1 MKTKKGPGSL
11 VKIMDEEEI
20 KKDFIPQLNI
30 ITSPLFIIF
39 EELIH
44 KRDIPDREIVFSIMR
59 EVDAIET
66 FLDDYGA
73 SHNKK
78 FFYFRELIG
87 SIRWINIA
95 IFQGLHILARMK
107 SYNLD
112 IDEQVK
118 DRFINDL
125 KKIITLY
132 LTTLKNLAV
141 ILQEEALKIGLKKQ
155 KTREKYGK
163 KKSLIEIQ
171 KKILP
176 PDIEEDTGKEKEE
189 QAISIMIKFLES
201 AERFNTFVCSMK
213 SEEEITEEI
222 MEKYRSI
229 FHQIESLYDTFL
241 KNTDIEYKYQEL
253 KNIRSYVALSLHLL
267 EMGKALAH
275 FYERHSDKVRRYST
289 STRISNLVSNL
300 TIKETLREFILNYS
314 IYFLLA
320 GKSTSV
326 RIFKKM
332 GMDADEFIYSTKK
345 LILYS
350 YRIEDF
356 HIRPIM
362 PITQIANKYKID
374 SFLYFNR
381 NKYNLKSPI
390 EMAIAIPDIRESLA
404 KENTQIMIQ
413 GPKKSVKEMVK
424 FFQKKCGAYQKENT
438 CMPHKFLDV
447 SS

>member
-44 KRDIPDREIVFSIMR
+44 KRDIPEREIVFSIMR

-141 ILQEEALKIGLKKQ
+141 ILQEEALKIGIKKQ

-253 KNIRSYVALSLHLL
+253 KTIRSYVALSLHLL

-289 STRISNLVSNL
+289 SPRLSNLVSNL

-356 HIRPIM
+356 HIRPVM
-362 PITQIANKYKID
+362 PVTQIAGKYKLD
-374 SFLYFNR
+374 TYLYYNR
-381 NKYNLKSPI
+381 NRYDLKSPV
-390 EMAIAIPDIRESLA
+390 EMAIAIPDIREGLS
-404 KENTQIMIQ
+404 KENVEIMIQ
-413 GPKKSVKEMVK
+413 GPRKSVNEICEFLKER
-424 FFQKKCGAYQKENT
+424 CGASEKDII
-438 CMPHKFLDV
+438 CSLI
-447 SS
+447 SSYTKI

>member
-163 KKSLIEIQ
+163 KKMLIEIQ

-189 QAISIMIKFLES
+189 QAISIMIKFLGS

-356 HIRPIM
+356 HIRPVM
-362 PITQIANKYKID
+362 PVTQIAGKYKLD
-374 SFLYFNR
+374 TYLYYNR
-381 NKYNLKSPI
+381 NRYDLKSPV
-390 EMAIAIPDIRESLA
+390 EMAIAIPDIREGLS
-404 KENTQIMIQ
+404 KENVEIMIQ
-413 GPKKSVKEMVK
+413 GPRKSVNEICEFLKER
-424 FFQKKCGAYQKENT
+424 CGASEKDII
-438 CMPHKFLDV
+438 CSLI
-447 SS
+447 SSYTKI

>member
-356 HIRPIM
+356 HIRPVM
-362 PITQIANKYKID
+362 PVTQIAGKYKLD
-374 SFLYFNR
+374 TYLYYNR
-381 NKYNLKSPI
+381 NRYDLKSPV
-390 EMAIAIPDIRESLA
+390 EMAIAIPDIREGLS
-404 KENTQIMIQ
+404 KENVEIMIQ
-413 GPKKSVKEMVK
+413 GPRKSVNEICEFLKER
-424 FFQKKCGAYQKENT
+424 CGASEKDII
-438 CMPHKFLDV
+438 CSLI
-447 SS
+447 SSYTKI

>member
-44 KRDIPDREIVFSIMR
+44 KRDIPEREIVFSIMR

-163 KKSLIEIQ
+163 KERLIEIQ

-289 STRISNLVSNL
+289 STRISNLVSNF

-356 HIRPIM
+356 HIRPVM
-362 PITQIANKYKID
+362 PVTQIAGKYKLD
-374 SFLYFNR
+374 TYLYYNR
-381 NKYNLKSPI
+381 NRYDLKSPV
-390 EMAIAIPDIRESLA
+390 EMAIAIPDIREGLS
-404 KENTQIMIQ
+404 KENVEIMIQ
-413 GPKKSVKEMVK
+413 GPRKSVNEICEFLKER
-424 FFQKKCGAYQKENT
+424 CGASEKDII
-438 CMPHKFLDV
+438 CSLI
-447 SS
+447 SSYTKI

>member
-11 VKIMDEEEI
+11 VKIMDKEEI

-44 KRDIPDREIVFSIMR
+44 KRDIPEREIVFSIMR

-112 IDEQVK
+112 IDEQGK

-125 KKIITLY
+125 KEIITLY

-155 KTREKYGK
+155 KTRERYGK
-163 KKSLIEIQ
+163 KNMLIEIQ

-201 AERFNTFVCSMK
+201 AEMFNTFVCSMK

-241 KNTDIEYKYQEL
+241 KNTDIEYKYPEL

-267 EMGKALAH
+267 EMGKAIAH

-356 HIRPIM
+356 HIRPVM
-362 PITQIANKYKID
+362 PVTQIAGKYKLD
-374 SFLYFNR
+374 TYLYYNR
-381 NKYNLKSPI
+381 NRYDLKSPV
-390 EMAIAIPDIRESLA
+390 EMAIAIPDIREGLS
-404 KENTQIMIQ
+404 KENVEIMIQ
-413 GPKKSVKEMVK
+413 GPRKSVNEICEFLKER
-424 FFQKKCGAYQKENT
+424 CGASEKDII
-438 CMPHKFLDV
+438 CSLI
-447 SS
+447 SSYTKI

>member
-1 MKTKKGPGSL
+1 MKTKKGPGAL
-11 VKIMDEEEI
+11 VKIMDEKEI
-20 KKDFIPQLNI
+20 KTDFIPRLNI
-30 ITSPLFIIF
+30 STGPLFILF
-39 EELIH
+39 EELIR
-44 KRDIPDREIVFSIMR
+44 KKDIPDRELIFSIMS

-87 SIRWINIA
+87 SIRWINIT

-112 IDEQVK
+112 ITEQVK
-118 DRFINDL
+118 NRFINDL
-125 KKIITLY
+125 KKTITLY
-132 LTTLKNLAV
+132 LTALKTLTI
-141 ILQEEALKIGLKKQ
+141 ILQEEALKIGLEKQ
-155 KTREKYGK
+155 KAREKYGK
-163 KKSLIEIQ
+163 KKMLIEIQ

-176 PDIEEDTGKEKEE
+176 PDIEEDTVKGKEER
-189 QAISIMIKFLES
+189 AIGIMIKFLES
-201 AERFNTFVCSMK
+201 AEMFNTFVCNVK

-241 KNTDIEYKYQEL
+241 KNTEIEYKYQDF
-253 KNIRSYVALSLHLL
+253 KTIRSYVALSLHLL

-289 STRISNLVSNL
+289 SPYISNLASNVI
-300 TIKETLREFILNYS
+300 IKETLREFILNYS

-320 GKSTSV
+320 GKSTSI

-332 GMDADEFIYSTKK
+332 GMEADEFIYSTKK

-356 HIRPIM
+356 HIRPVM
-362 PITQIANKYKID
+362 PVTQIAGKYKLD
-374 SFLYFNR
+374 TYLYYNR
-381 NKYNLKSPI
+381 NRYNLKSPV
-390 EMAIAIPDIRESLA
+390 ELAIAIPDIREGLS
-404 KENTQIMIQ
+404 KENVEIMIQ
-413 GPKKSVKEMVK
+413 GPRKSVNEVCEFLKER
-424 FFQKKCGAYQKENT
+424 CGASEKDIV
-438 CMPHKFLDV
+438 CSLI
-447 SS
+447 SSYIKI

>member
-30 ITSPLFIIF
+30 LTSPLFIIF

-44 KRDIPDREIVFSIMR
+44 KRDIPERVCVFSIMM

-112 IDEQVK
+112 IAEQVK

-155 KTREKYGK
+155 KTRERYGK
-163 KKSLIEIQ
+163 KKMLIEIQ

-241 KNTDIEYKYQEL
+241 KNTDIEYRYPEL

-267 EMGKALAH
+267 EMGKALTH
-275 FYERHSDKVRRYST
+275 FYERHSDKVRRHST
-289 STRISNLVSNL
+289 SPRLSNLVSNL
-300 TIKETLREFILNYS
+300 TIKKTLREFILNYS

-356 HIRPIM
+356 HIRPVM
-362 PITQIANKYKID
+362 PVTQIAGKYKLD
-374 SFLYFNR
+374 TYLYYNR
-381 NKYNLKSPI
+381 NRYDLKSPV
-390 EMAIAIPDIRESLA
+390 EMAIAIPDIREGLS
-404 KENTQIMIQ
+404 KENVEIMIQ
-413 GPKKSVKEMVK
+413 GPRKSVNEICEFLKER
-424 FFQKKCGAYQKENT
+424 CGTSEKDIT
-438 CMPHKFLDV
+438 CSLI
-447 SS
+447 SSYTKI